1 MVLNLQGMIYKLA
14 SITKQI
20 TGICTLM
27 QGSPENLVVRE
38 KFKVTNDNLFP
49 CQADPQKFY
58 IFPVVGVLM
67 LNRRR
72 FSMVTGASGKLC

>member
-1 MVLNLQGMIYKLA
+1 MIYKLA

-20 TGICTLM
+20 ICTLM
-27 QGSPENLVVRE
+27 HAGSPENLVVRE